1 MAKVDV
7 IMPQMGE
14 SIAEGTITRWMKE
27 VGDAVERD
35 EPIFEISTDK
45 VDAEIPAPTAGVLAE
60 IKVQAG
66 ETVEVDTV
74 VAVLETDKDAAVSA
88 ADAPAPAEPKAAAA
102 PTEPA
107 EAPAVSPPAPVAP
120 AATGTVVSLEER
132 RRTRSSP
139 VVRKIAAERGIDIQT
154 IQGTGIQGRVTKKD
168 ILGFIEAGGA
178 SAGSAGTA
186 VASAPQLVAVPAA
199 PLVYVGTPGKREP
212 MSVMRKKIAEHM
224 VHSIQTSAHVT
235 TLFEIDLQNVARQ
248 RKEKGAEFLARN
260 AVKLTYTPIIAAA
273 TIAALKDF
281 PVLNASIDGDHVL
294 YHQHVNLGIAVA
306 LDQGLIVPVIK
317 GADEKNL
324 VGLAR
329 SITDIAER
337 ARTKKLTPDE
347 VQGGTFT
354 ITNPGI
360 YGGLFG
366 TPIINQPQVAILGV
380 GGIEKRPVV
389 VNDAIA
395 IHTMCYLGLSF
406 DHRLIDGAVAD
417 QFMANLKSRLEN
429 YQV

>member
-1 MAKVDV
+1 M
-7 IMPQMGE
+7 
-14 SIAEGTITRWMKE
+14 
-27 VGDAVERD
+27 
-35 EPIFEISTDK
+35 
-45 VDAEIPAPTAGVLAE
+45 
-60 IKVQAG
+60 
-66 ETVEVDTV
+66 
-74 VAVLETDKDAAVSA
+74 
-88 ADAPAPAEPKAAAA
+88 
-102 PTEPA
+102 
-107 EAPAVSPPAPVAP
+107 
-120 AATGTVVSLEER
+120 
-132 RRTRSSP
+132 
-139 VVRKIAAERGIDIQT
+139 VRKIAAERDIDIQK

-178 SAGSAGTA
+178 ATA
-186 VASAPQLVAVPAA
+186 PAAQLVAAPAA
-199 PLVYVGTPGKREP
+199 PLAYVGTPGKREP

-224 VHSIQTSAHVT
+224 VHSRQTSAHVT
-235 TLFEIDLQNVARQ
+235 TLFEIDLHNVARQ

-281 PVLNASIDGDHVL
+281 PVLNASIDGDNVL

-306 LDQGLIVPVIK
+306 LDRGLIVPVIK

-406 DHRLIDGAVAD
+406 DHRLVDGAVAD